1 MSQTQQPQ
9 PISTLT
15 YHIDNQPYSINTIC
29 HPQSQLNLL
38 RNQQAAPKAINIYA
52 SGASIEQV
60 DFSIQHCQTPAIFV
74 NGSIT
79 LTEQYSF
86 SQIYAYVITDARFVQ
101 NGLDILQQ
109 YYQGQPLYLTQPVLE
124 ALITHL
130 PSLVTQYHTHICVIF
145 AVDRPLIPTTSTKP
159 DGLWQQLC
167 QKWHKKRNKITLNSE
182 QIRNSCAFVI
192 ESQHTP
198 VLGVSLDIRQGFVE
212 AGTVAYVAC
221 QLAFSMGATAIH
233 IFGVDLLNHNQPR
246 FYESPQK
253 NAPCKLDKAIYN
265 RIAPSFT
272 LLARTYA
279 QHQVSVYNHS
289 PISKDLLTSLIYA
302 ND

>member
-1 MSQTQQPQ
+1 MSQRQTQQPQ
-9 PISTLT
+9 PITTLT
-15 YHIDNQPYSINTIC
+15 YHIDNQPYSIKTIC
-29 HPQSQLNLL
+29 HPQSQLSLL
-38 RNQQAAPKAINIYA
+38 QSQQPTPEAINIYA

-60 DFSIQHCQTPAIFV
+60 DFSIQRCQTPAIFV

-79 LTEQYSF
+79 LTEKHSF

-101 NGLDILQQ
+101 NGLDVLRQH
-109 YYQGQPLYLTQPVLE
+109 YQGQPLYLTQPVLE

-130 PSLVTQYHTHICVIF
+130 PNLVTQYHTRICVIF
-145 AVDRPLIPTTSTKP
+145 AVDRPLLPPP
-159 DGLWQQLC
+159 DSLWQKLC
-167 QKWHKKRNKITLNSE
+167 SKWLEKRKRIALE
-182 QIRNSCAFVI
+182 QIQNSFAFVI

-198 VLGVSLDIRQGFVE
+198 VLGVSLDIRHGFVE

-221 QLAFSMGATAIH
+221 QLAFSMGSTAIH

-265 RIAPSFT
+265 RIAPSFA
-272 LLARTYA
+272 LLATTYA
-279 QHQVSVYNHS
+279 QHQVSIYNHS
-289 PISKDLLTSLIYA
+289 PISKDLLTGLIYA
-302 ND
+302 DD